1 MKHCLL
7 RKIFILLLLCL
18 VACSVQAQTLALFR
32 VVENGDTR
40 IYDSATHSYL
50 TYNKADTVIANRHI
64 TRSVIDASGSYG
76 VAVSVRLDK
85 EGTERFAKAT
95 RESVGKQ
102 IAIVLGTRL
111 ITAPTVS
118 GEITD
123 GKLQIAYH
131 FTYEEAKALA
141 NVLRQKNQRR
151 SVDPLDDVKAA
162 IKKLDVALVLKDYEV
177 LYELL
182 SESLLMG
189 HSNAHFQTK
198 NDVITDLRENK
209 IVYEKIEQQSIQEH
223 NPQKNVY
230 RVSRIIEVR
239 GKYRGSGFNMTLA
252 VMEIWLDDE
261 NEEANNLQL
270 WSRQAVKIKD

>member
-7 RKIFILLLLCL
+7 RKIFILLCL
-18 VACSVQAQTLALFR
+18 GAGSLQAQTLALFR
-32 VVENGDTR
+32 IVENGDTR
-40 IYDSATHSYL
+40 IYDSTTHSYL

-111 ITAPTVS
+111 IAAPTVS

-123 GKLQIAYH
+123 GKLQIAHH

-198 NDVITDLRENK
+198 DDVIKDLRENK

-223 NPQKNVY
+223 NPQKNMY

-239 GKYRGSGFNMTLA
+239 GKYRGSGFNMTLS
-252 VMEIWLDDE
+252 VMEIWLDNE
-261 NEEANNLQL
+261 NEEEHNLQL